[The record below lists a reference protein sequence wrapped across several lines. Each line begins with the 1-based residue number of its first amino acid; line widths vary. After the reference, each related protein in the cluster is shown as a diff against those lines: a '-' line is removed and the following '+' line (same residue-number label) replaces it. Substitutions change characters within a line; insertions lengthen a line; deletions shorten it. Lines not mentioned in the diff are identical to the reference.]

1 MWYPVRAMTHGDGRE
16 EMAKS
21 IEDAQK
27 RLADELM
34 SRGGISGVGIGS
46 HGGRPCLNVYASGKK
61 TGKIPKRFKGHP
73 VRVIEGGPFRALDA
87 RPADGSRRGGRG

>member
-1 MWYPVRAMTHGDGRE
+1 
-16 EMAKS
+16 MAKS

-46 HGGRPCLNVYASGKK
+46 DGGRPCLTVYASGKK
-61 TGKIPKRFKGHP
+61 TGKIPKRFDGHP
-73 VRVIEGGPFRALDA
+73 VRVIVGGPFRAFDA
-87 RPADGSRRGGRG
+87 DDADDTGRGGRR

>member
-1 MWYPVRAMTHGDGRE
+1 
-16 EMAKS
+16 MAKS

-46 HGGRPCLNVYASGKK
+46 DAGRPCLTVYASRKGR
-61 TGKIPKRFKGHP
+61 GKIPETFEGHP

-87 RPADGSRRGGRG
+87 DVRRDSGREGRR